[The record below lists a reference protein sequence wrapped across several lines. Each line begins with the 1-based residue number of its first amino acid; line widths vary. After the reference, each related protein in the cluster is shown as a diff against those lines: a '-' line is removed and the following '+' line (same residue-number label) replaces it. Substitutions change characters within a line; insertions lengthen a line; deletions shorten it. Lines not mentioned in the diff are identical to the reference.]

1 MSQAPEDGVFVDGVR
16 ARADSDGEFVIRS
29 GSELSINAGFDG
41 ISNEDVQWAFDDG
54 DALLGREDRA
64 TISVTPDGSRLT
76 VSSVNETDA
85 GTFSAFASNDINSVS
100 AGVVIRVI
108 GMSSTAFSYCL
119 EIFSP
124 GSGSAMINRRA
135 DIPVTRTPDS
145 VTASVVEPLIYVARG
160 QTLSIPFSAVGT
172 VSWMKDGEPLAQDER
187 IQVASDGSLQIQE
200 VREEDEGTYAVTAT
214 QNMATDTQEVQIR
227 LGGEMIV

>member
-1 MSQAPEDGVFVDGVR
+1 
-16 ARADSDGEFVIRS
+16 
-29 GSELSINAGFDG
+29 
-41 ISNEDVQWAFDDG
+41 
-54 DALLGREDRA
+54 
-64 TISVTPDGSRLT
+64 
-76 VSSVNETDA
+76 
-85 GTFSAFASNDINSVS
+85 
-100 AGVVIRVI
+100 
-108 GMSSTAFSYCL
+108 
-119 EIFSP
+119 
-124 GSGSAMINRRA
+124 MINRRA

-160 QTLSIPFSAVGT
+160 QTLSIPFAAVGT

-227 LGGEMIV
+227 LGGEIIV